1 MAEKPFHLHLTSEA
15 QTLRFINYCS
25 NNTYSHIHI
34 DATGSIVKSLP
45 HQKRILLYAVVFKD
59 GNDLSNVIPLGHAI
73 LGDHTATS
81 ISYFLGTLRQHIVT
95 LKDKVIRPSF
105 SVTDFSSAIFNT
117 ILQIFNHEN
126 IRGHLKRCWNVFLRK
141 YDAEELRSRSFLRF
155 CCSHLM
161 KAFSRSLSAAKVAKA
176 VRKKVMHVLAL
187 FDNPQATDAENI
199 LETFLQIPYDDE
211 DAAEKIGSCDFE
223 VEDNFIGPLDEADEN
238 IHDITVIIHGS
249 PFNIEAILRYPE
261 LFWLLDCKKN
271 YENVTNPLF
280 SHRII
285 LVFYT

>member
-1 MAEKPFHLHLTSEA
+1 M
-15 QTLRFINYCS
+15 
-25 NNTYSHIHI
+25 
-34 DATGSIVKSLP
+34 
-45 HQKRILLYAVVFKD
+45 YAAIFKD
-59 GNDLSNVIPLGHAI
+59 GTDLSNIIPLGHAI
-73 LGDHTATS
+73 LGHHTATS

-105 SVTDFSSAIFNT
+105 FVTDFSPAIFNA
-117 ILQIFNHEN
+117 ILQTFNHEN
-126 IRGHLKRCWNVFLRK
+126 IRSHLKRCWNVFLRK

-161 KAFSRSLSAAKVAKA
+161 KAFSRSLSAAKLAKA

-187 FDNPQATDAENI
+187 FVNYSEFKMSYKLFQRVLYMFGNPQATDAENI
-199 LETFLQIPYDDE
+199 LDTFLQTPYDNE
-211 DAAEKIGSCDFE
+211 DASEKSGSCDFE

-249 PFNIEAILRYPE
+249 PFDIEAILRFPE
-261 LFWLLDCKKN
+261 LSWLLDCKKN

-285 LVFYT
+285 LVFYK